1 MLKELKPGFLMM
13 LVMTVLT
20 GLIYPAVITAIAQVV
35 FPRSGQRQPD
45 RLERAGRSAP
55 G

>member
-20 GLIYPAVITAIAQVV
+20 GLIYPAVITGIARSSFRDQANGSLIVV
-35 FPRSGQRQPD
+35 
-45 RLERAGRSAP
+45 ERPGGSARA
-55 G
+55 